1 MKISNRFTVEIR
13 FLLISSLG
21 GILLVLLGLNIGW
34 IIGPLIM
41 AAILS
46 FKQPNWFKN
55 PANPN
60 KGISPHWVRIGQTV
74 LAVQLG
80 QKINISVLATF
91 KDHWMTITIMLLLS
105 VVFSLFSGLVIWKFS
120 RTDMITSFFATAPGG
135 IVAMP
140 SLADDA
146 GANTGVVSIV
156 QTMRVFLVVMI
167 IPLIAATWI
176 APGVSDSVT
185 NVSSS
190 TSATQFELSHLVGTI
205 LLLLAAWG
213 GKFIGK
219 KLKFPSPILIGGML
233 SVAIVQSLYYFIVGT
248 ELLIWWPAIIL
259 IIAQIFMGSSIG
271 SRFQRS
277 MFQGIGKV
285 ILVAFIST
293 IGLIIA
299 MLLCALIVSYI
310 TGIPLITSV
319 LAFAPGGIAE
329 MAATAI
335 VLDAD
340 STFVVAV
347 QVLRIVVVLLVLPPI
362 FKLLN
367 NHQKLQQ
374 KQNDSEISV

>member
-1 MKISNRFTVEIR
+1 MKMSNRFTVEIL
-13 FLLISSLG
+13 FILISSLG
-21 GILLVLLGLNIGW
+21 GILLVLCGLTIGW

-41 AAILS
+41 AAILA

-55 PANPN
+55 PTNPN
-60 KGISPHWVRIGQTV
+60 KGISPHWVRIGQTI

-91 KDHWMTITIMLLLS
+91 KDHWMTITILLLLS
-105 VVFSLFSGLVIWKFS
+105 VLFSLLSGLVIWKFS

-135 IVAMP
+135 IVTMP

-176 APGVSDSVT
+176 APGVSNSVT

-190 TSATQFELSHLVGTI
+190 TSATPFELSHLVGTI
-205 LLLLAAWG
+205 LLFLAAWG

-219 KLKFPSPILIGGML
+219 KLKFPSPVLIGGML
-233 SVAIVQSLYYFIVGT
+233 SVAVVQSLYYFIVGT
-248 ELLIWWPAIIL
+248 ELLIWWPSIIL
-259 IIAQIFMGSSIG
+259 IIAQVFMGSSIG
-271 SRFQRS
+271 SRFQQS

-299 MLLCALIVSYI
+299 MLLCAFIVSYI

-367 NHQKLQQ
+367 NQQKLQQ
-374 KQNDSEISV
+374 KQNDSEVSV

>member
-1 MKISNRFTVEIR
+1 MKLSNRFTVEIM
-13 FLLISSLG
+13 FILISSLG
-21 GILLVLLGLNIGW
+21 GILLVLCGLTIGW

-41 AAILS
+41 AAILA

-55 PANPN
+55 PTNPN
-60 KGISPHWVRIGQTV
+60 KGISPHWVRIGQTI

-91 KDHWMTITIMLLLS
+91 QDHWMTITLMLLLS
-105 VVFSLFSGLVIWKFS
+105 VLFSLLSGLVIWKFS
-120 RTDMITSFFATAPGG
+120 QTDMITSFFATAPGG
-135 IVAMP
+135 IVTMP
-140 SLADDA
+140 SIADDA

-190 TSATQFELSHLVGTI
+190 TSATPFELSHLVGTG

-219 KLKFPSPILIGGML
+219 KLKFPSPVLIGGML
-233 SVAIVQSLYYFIVGT
+233 SVAVVQSLYYFIVGT

-259 IIAQIFMGSSIG
+259 IIAQVFMGSSIG
-271 SRFQRS
+271 SRFQQS

-299 MLLCALIVSYI
+299 MFLCAFIVSYI

-374 KQNDSEISV
+374 KQNDSEVSV

>member
-1 MKISNRFTVEIR
+1 MKMSNRFTVEIM
-13 FLLISSLG
+13 FILISSLG
-21 GILLVLLGLNIGW
+21 GILLVLCGLTIGW

-41 AAILS
+41 AAILA

-55 PANPN
+55 PTNPN
-60 KGISPHWVRIGQTV
+60 KGISPHWVRIGQTI

-91 KDHWMTITIMLLLS
+91 KDHWMTITILLLLS
-105 VVFSLFSGLVIWKFS
+105 VLFSLLSGLVIWKFS

-135 IVAMP
+135 IVTMP

-176 APGVSDSVT
+176 APGVSNSVT

-190 TSATQFELSHLVGTI
+190 TSATPFELSHLVGTI
-205 LLLLAAWG
+205 LLFLAAWG

-219 KLKFPSPILIGGML
+219 KLKFPSPVLIGGML
-233 SVAIVQSLYYFIVGT
+233 SVAVVQSLYYFIVGT
-248 ELLIWWPAIIL
+248 ELLIWWPSIIL
-259 IIAQIFMGSSIG
+259 IIAQVFMGSSIG
-271 SRFQRS
+271 SRFQQS

-299 MLLCALIVSYI
+299 MLLCAFIVSYI

-367 NHQKLQQ
+367 NQQKLQQ
-374 KQNDSEISV
+374 KQNDSEVSV

>member
-1 MKISNRFTVEIR
+1 MKISNRFTIEIK
-13 FLLISSLG
+13 FILISSLG
-21 GILLVLLGLNIGW
+21 GILLVLCGLAIGW
-34 IIGPLIM
+34 IIGPLIL
-41 AAILS
+41 AAILA

-60 KGISPHWVRIGQTV
+60 KGISPHWVRIGQTI
-74 LAVQLG
+74 LAIELG

-105 VVFSLFSGLVIWKFS
+105 VVFSLLSGLVIWKFS
-120 RTDMITSFFATAPGG
+120 RTDIITSFFATAPGG
-135 IVAMP
+135 IVTMP
-140 SLADDA
+140 SIADDA

-167 IPLIAATWI
+167 IPLIVATWI
-176 APGVSDSVT
+176 APVVSDSVT

-190 TSATQFELSHLVGTI
+190 APPFELSHLVGTI

-233 SVAIVQSLYYFIVGT
+233 SVAVVQSLYYFIVGT

-259 IIAQIFMGSSIG
+259 IIAQVFMGSSIG

-277 MFQGIGKV
+277 MFQKIGKV

-299 MLLCALIVSYI
+299 MLLCAFIVSYI

-347 QVLRIVVVLLVLPPI
+347 QVLRIMVVLLVLPPI

-367 NHQKLQQ
+367 NHQKL
-374 KQNDSEISV
+374 KQNDSEVSV

>member
-1 MKISNRFTVEIR
+1 MKISNTFTAEIR
-13 FLLISSLG
+13 FILISSLG

-41 AAILS
+41 AAVLS

-55 PANPN
+55 PENPN
-60 KGISPHWVRIGQTV
+60 KGISPHWVRIGQTI

-91 KDHWMTITIMLLLS
+91 KDHWITITIMLLLS
-105 VVFSLFSGLVIWKFS
+105 VVFSLLSGLVIWKFS

-176 APGVSDSVT
+176 APVVNHTT
-185 NVSSS
+185 NVGIITTAS
-190 TSATQFELSHLVGTI
+190 QFELGHLIGTI
-205 LLLLAAWG
+205 LLFLAAWS

-219 KLKFPSPILIGGML
+219 KLKFPSPVLIGGML
-233 SVAIVQSLYYFIVGT
+233 SVAIVQSLYILIVGT

-259 IIAQIFMGSSIG
+259 IIAQVLMGASIG

-299 MLLCALIVSYI
+299 MLLCAFIVSYI

-367 NHQKLQQ
+367 NHQKVQQ

>member
-1 MKISNRFTVEIR
+1 MKIRNTFTTEIL
-13 FLLISSLG
+13 FILISSVG
-21 GILLVLLGLNIGW
+21 GILLVLCGLNIGW

-46 FKQPNWFKN
+46 FKQPPWLKN
-55 PANPN
+55 RSNPS
-60 KGISPHWVRIGQTV
+60 KGISPHWVRIGQTI
-74 LAVQLG
+74 LAIELG

-91 KDHWMTITIMLLLS
+91 KEHWFTITIMLLLS
-105 VVFSLFSGLVIWKFS
+105 VVFSVLSGLVIWKFS
-120 RTDMITSFFATAPGG
+120 SADLNTSLFATAPGG

-140 SLADDA
+140 SLAEDA

-176 APGVSDSVT
+176 APFVNGTVT
-185 NVSSS
+185 NVNSITS
-190 TSATQFELSHLVGTI
+190 TNLFELGHLVGTI
-205 LLLLAAWG
+205 LLFLAAWG

-219 KLKFPSPILIGGML
+219 KLKFPSPVLIGGML
-233 SVAIVQSLYYFIVGT
+233 SVAVVQSLYYLIVGT
-248 ELLIWWPAIIL
+248 ELLIWWPGIIL
-259 IIAQIFMGSSIG
+259 IIAQVFMGSSIG

-277 MFQGIGKV
+277 MFKGIGK
-285 ILVAFIST
+285 IIFVAFIST

-299 MLLCALIVSYI
+299 MLLCAFIVSYI
-310 TGIPLITSV
+310 TGIPILTSV

-335 VLDAD
+335 VLQAD

-367 NHQKLQQ
+367 THQKLDQ
-374 KQNDSEISV
+374 KQNHSEISL

>member
-1 MKISNRFTVEIR
+1 MKISNRFTVEIM
-13 FLLISSLG
+13 FILISSLG
-21 GILLVLLGLNIGW
+21 GILLVLCGLTIGW

-41 AAILS
+41 AAILA

-60 KGISPHWVRIGQTV
+60 KGISPHWVRIGQTI

-91 KDHWMTITIMLLLS
+91 QDHWMTITLMLLLS
-105 VVFSLFSGLVIWKFS
+105 VLFSLLSGLVIWKFS
-120 RTDMITSFFATAPGG
+120 QTDMITSFFATAPGG
-135 IVAMP
+135 IVTMP

-190 TSATQFELSHLVGTI
+190 TSATPFELSHLVGTG

-219 KLKFPSPILIGGML
+219 KLKFPSPVLIGGML
-233 SVAIVQSLYYFIVGT
+233 SVAVVQSLYYFIVGT
-248 ELLIWWPAIIL
+248 ELFIWWPAIIL
-259 IIAQIFMGSSIG
+259 IIAQVFMGSSIG
-271 SRFQRS
+271 SRFQQS

-299 MLLCALIVSYI
+299 MFLCAFIVSYL

-374 KQNDSEISV
+374 KQNDSEVSV

>member
-1 MKISNRFTVEIR
+1 MKISNTFTVEIR
-13 FLLISSLG
+13 FILISSLG

-41 AAILS
+41 AAVLS

-60 KGISPHWVRIGQTV
+60 KGISPHWVRIGQTI

-91 KDHWMTITIMLLLS
+91 KDHWITITIMLLLS
-105 VVFSLFSGLVIWKFS
+105 VVFSLLSGLVIWKFS

-167 IPLIAATWI
+167 IPLIVATWI
-176 APGVSDSVT
+176 APVVNHTTT
-185 NVSSS
+185 NVGLI
-190 TSATQFELSHLVGTI
+190 TTVPQFELGHLVGTI
-205 LLLLAAWG
+205 LLFLAAWG

-219 KLKFPSPILIGGML
+219 KLKFPSPVLIGGML
-233 SVAIVQSLYYFIVGT
+233 SVAIVQSLYILIVGT

-259 IIAQIFMGSSIG
+259 IIAQVLMGASIG

-299 MLLCALIVSYI
+299 MLLCAFIVSYI

-335 VLDAD
+335 VLNAD

-367 NHQKLQQ
+367 NHQKVQQ

>member
-1 MKISNRFTVEIR
+1 MKISNTFTVEIR
-13 FLLISSLG
+13 FILMSSLG

-41 AAILS
+41 AAVLS

-60 KGISPHWVRIGQTV
+60 KGISPHWVRIGQTI

-91 KDHWMTITIMLLLS
+91 KDHWITITIMLLLS
-105 VVFSLFSGLVIWKFS
+105 VVFSLLSGLVIWKFS

-176 APGVSDSVT
+176 APVVNHTTT
-185 NVSSS
+185 NVGII
-190 TSATQFELSHLVGTI
+190 TTAPQFELGHLVGTI
-205 LLLLAAWG
+205 LLFLVAWG

-219 KLKFPSPILIGGML
+219 KLKFPSPVLIGGML
-233 SVAIVQSLYYFIVGT
+233 SVAIVQSLYILIVGT

-259 IIAQIFMGSSIG
+259 IIAQVLMGASIG

-299 MLLCALIVSYI
+299 MLLCAFIVSYI

-362 FKLLN
+362 FKLFN
-367 NHQKLQQ
+367 NHQKVQQ

>member
-1 MKISNRFTVEIR
+1 
-13 FLLISSLG
+13 
-21 GILLVLLGLNIGW
+21 
-34 IIGPLIM
+34 
-41 AAILS
+41 
-46 FKQPNWFKN
+46 
-55 PANPN
+55 
-60 KGISPHWVRIGQTV
+60 
-74 LAVQLG
+74 
-80 QKINISVLATF
+80 
-91 KDHWMTITIMLLLS
+91 
-105 VVFSLFSGLVIWKFS
+105 
-120 RTDMITSFFATAPGG
+120 MITSFFATAPGG
-135 IVAMP
+135 IVTMP
-140 SLADDA
+140 SIADDA

-190 TSATQFELSHLVGTI
+190 TSATPFELSHLVGTI

-219 KLKFPSPILIGGML
+219 KLKFPSPVLIGGML
-233 SVAIVQSLYYFIVGT
+233 SVAVVQSLYYFIVGT

-259 IIAQIFMGSSIG
+259 IIAQVFMGSSIG
-271 SRFQRS
+271 SRFQQS

-299 MLLCALIVSYI
+299 MLLCAFIVSYI

-374 KQNDSEISV
+374 KQNDSEVSV